1 MLLYIIF
8 QDCSLRRTYCKYFW
22 GVADCTHHGSHFIQ
36 LWCTYARTLLK
47 HGQIVTPGAFYAR
60 AWVYFMTTLLCRDL
74 FSLNMF
80 GLLYTPGE
88 LYASMH
94 VRSCDLRGGGGDRE
108 VWLSSYFY
116 ADIAAS
122 YVPVYANQTWAFITW
137 FLSTGPQSLVNL
149 RTSNIYCVLSLLCIL
164 IFTCFIWN
172 IEHLCAMQKA

>member
-8 QDCSLRRTYCKYFW
+8 QDCSLRRTCCKYFW

-36 LWCTYARTLLK
+36 LWCTYAGTLLK

-94 VRSCDLRGGGGDRE
+94 VRSCDLKGGGGDRE
-108 VWLSSYFY
+108 VWLSSYFM
-116 ADIAAS
+116 
-122 YVPVYANQTWAFITW
+122 QTLPRRKFRLMQTKPGHFLMW
-137 FLSTGPQSLVNL
+137 FYLL
-149 RTSNIYCVLSLLCIL
+149 VLSLQWTFVPVASIAL
-164 IFTCFIWN
+164 CFIYMFYPFYVYWSMY
-172 IEHLCAMQKA
+172 HFMLK